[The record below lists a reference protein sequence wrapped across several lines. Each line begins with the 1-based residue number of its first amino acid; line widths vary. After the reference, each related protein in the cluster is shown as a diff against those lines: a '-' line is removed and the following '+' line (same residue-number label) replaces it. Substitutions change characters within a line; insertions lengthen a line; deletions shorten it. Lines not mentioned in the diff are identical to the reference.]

1 MAYIECIQFSP
12 FNWKFEERNIVGI
25 RIKNMNVNNTGS
37 DRLVSNDGIDKN
49 GNSACDEVQ

>member
-37 DRLVSNDGIDKN
+37 DRLVGNDGIDKN